1 MTKVL
6 VIEDDPE
13 VRQTLV
19 YILEDEGCE
28 VVVADD
34 GAKGVKRFAADQPDL
49 VIADLFMP
57 NQEGYQT
64 IREIL
69 ALRPEAKII
78 AATAGLNSLSS
89 GGVGTHRDFYLRM
102 ARELGAVD
110 VLPKPFEID
119 DLVQRVRRCL
129 AGPGT

>member
-34 GAKGVKRFAADQPDL
+34 GAKGVKRFAADKPDL

-69 ALRPEAKII
+69 ALRPGAKII
-78 AATAGLNSLSS
+78 AATAGLNSWST
-89 GGVGTHRDFYLRM
+89 GGRDDRDFYLRM

-110 VLPKPFEID
+110 VLPKPFEIE

-129 AGPGT
+129 AGPGA

>member
-28 VVVADD
+28 VVLAED
-34 GAKGVKRFAADQPDL
+34 GVKGVRKFATERPDL

-57 NQEGYQT
+57 NQEGFQT

-69 ALRPEAKII
+69 ALRPGAKII
-78 AATAGLNSLSS
+78 AVSAGLAS
-89 GGVGTHRDFYLRM
+89 GGHDQRDLYLRM

-110 VLPKPFEID
+110 VIPKPFEID
-119 DLVQRVRRCL
+119 DLVERVRRCL
-129 AGPGT
+129 AAGSAD

>member
-34 GAKGVKRFAADQPDL
+34 GAQGVKKFATAKPDL

-57 NQEGYQT
+57 NQEGFQT

-69 ALRPEAKII
+69 ALRPGAKII
-78 AATAGLNSLSS
+78 AVTAGLNSLSS
-89 GGVGTHRDFYLRM
+89 AGRDDRDFYLRM

-110 VLPKPFEID
+110 VIPKPFEID
-119 DLVQRVRRCL
+119 ELLLCVRRCV
-129 AGPGT
+129 AGPAS